1 MKYEID
7 TETADKIT
15 LDVLKDHRRYL
26 EEELENYENGGYLH
40 PEDVVNNQKLIKHLT
55 KVIEYF
61 GG

>member
-1 MKYEID
+1 MKYKID

-40 PEDVVNNQKLIKHLT
+40 PEDVVSNQTLIKHLT

>member
-15 LDVLKDHRRYL
+15 LDVLKDHRRYM

-40 PEDVVNNQKLIKHLT
+40 PEDVVGNQKLIKHLT
-55 KVIEYF
+55 KVIDYF